1 MATSSSL
8 TLGIIVLSCALLLAT
23 ATHGLQVGYYKK
35 TCPSAEVLVRAAV
48 KKAVVANP
56 GVGAGLIRMLFHD
69 CFVEVRTSCIL
80 AGIFAST
87 HVMDDDKRNGTS
99 SFTLTK

>member
-1 MATSSSL
+1 MATSSL
-8 TLGIIVLSCALLLAT
+8 TLGIILSCALLLVLAK

-48 KKAVVANP
+48 KKAVLANP

-69 CFVEVRTSCIL
+69 CFVEVHLALIL
-80 AGIFAST
+80 L
-87 HVMDDDKRNGTS
+87 VC
-99 SFTLTK
+99 

>member
-1 MATSSSL
+1 MATSSL
-8 TLGIIVLSCALLLAT
+8 TLGVILSCVLLLAT

-48 KKAVVANP
+48 KKAVLANP

-69 CFVEVRTSCIL
+69 CFVEVHLALIL
-80 AGIFAST
+80 L
-87 HVMDDDKRNGTS
+87 VY
-99 SFTLTK
+99 